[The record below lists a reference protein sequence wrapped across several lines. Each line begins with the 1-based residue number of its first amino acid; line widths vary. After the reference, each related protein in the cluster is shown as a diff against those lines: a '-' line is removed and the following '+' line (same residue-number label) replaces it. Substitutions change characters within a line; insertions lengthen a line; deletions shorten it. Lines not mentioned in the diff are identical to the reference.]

1 MSNKTKKAQVII
13 AALDAKNKTFNFL
26 LLQTNERRGQFWQ
39 NVTGKVEKDESY
51 EDGALREAIEETA
64 VPVELIVDM
73 IDLGI
78 THDFIDQRN
87 RDVHEK
93 AFLLIL
99 DSKWEIKLDPHEHQ
113 SFKWVNINELHKDL
127 VKFAGNYEALAKASS
142 ILRHWGMM

>member
-1 MSNKTKKAQVII
+1 MSYKTKKAQVVI

-39 NVTGKVEKDESY
+39 NVTGKVEKEESY

-64 VPVELIVDM
+64 LPVELIVDM

-78 THDFIDQRN
+78 THDFIDQRK

-99 DSKWEIKLDPHEHQ
+99 DSQWEIKLDPHEHQ
-113 SFKWVNINELHKDL
+113 DFKWVNIENLKSGL
-127 VKFAGNYEALAKASS
+127 VKFSGNYEALTKAASL
-142 ILRHWGMM
+142 LRHWGMM